1 MAQSTQIREFTDA
14 GFTQDVLQSDQTVLV
29 DFWAPWCGP
38 CRMVSPVIEELADD
52 FAGQAVV
59 GKVNV
64 DDNRQVATQFQIQA
78 IPSVLVF
85 RDGEVVD
92 RIVGAQPKERYQQA
106 VEAAL

>member
-14 GFTQDVLQSDQTVLV
+14 GFNQDVLQSDQTVLV